1 MTAVSSPRNPA
12 RAKVSEYFNLNRQQY
27 ELDFVDVD
35 IWGDVPLYIDP
46 GALRQSD
53 DPWAQQCVSLLQDF
67 FAEVLN
73 AIHAG
78 NRSRAQDL
86 LRALREPN
94 DTHLGLSKNR
104 ARGRA
109 VGSGNADK
117 LIDHL
122 QKSDA
127 ARSGLL
133 ADLEDTALLVPG
145 VASDVISDMTTNI
158 IRGPL
163 IEYTQTMCRYYGIPM
178 RPISSG

>member
-12 RAKVSEYFNLNRQQY
+12 RVKVSEYFNLNRQQY

-73 AIHAG
+73 AIRAG

-86 LRALREPN
+86 LPALREPN
-94 DTHLGLSKNR
+94 DTHLGLSK
-104 ARGRA
+104 
-109 VGSGNADK
+109 
-117 LIDHL
+117 I
-122 QKSDA
+122 
-127 ARSGLL
+127 GLL
-133 ADLEDTALLVPG
+133 VEPSEVGTRTSLSITFRKAMPR
-145 VASDVISDMTTNI
+145 VAGCLPTWR
-158 IRGPL
+158 IRRCSFPASHR
-163 IEYTQTMCRYYGIPM
+163 T
-178 RPISSG
+178 SSRI